1 MNFASMDFG
10 EYTVVHNMETG
21 RFDIVKKGGIGLIMS
36 CKSPNNCM
44 RVIERLTGKK
54 PEEQKEIIDQEILNE
69 MNRLN
74 QIKEPRP
81 ANRSSFLNDP
91 LSKATKKIIKMLKDD
106 ENDDR

>member
-10 EYTVVHNMETG
+10 EYTVKHNTQTN
-21 RFDIVKKGGIGLIMS
+21 RFDIVKKGVGLIMS

-44 RVIERLTGKK
+44 WVIKRLMGKK

>member
-1 MNFASMDFG
+1 MKFASMDFG
-10 EYTVVHNMETG
+10 EYTVIHNMETG
-21 RFDIVKKGGIGLIMS
+21 RFDIVKKGGVGLIMS

-81 ANRSSFLNDP
+81 VNRSSFLNTP
-91 LSKATKKIIKMLKDD
+91 LAQATKDIIEQLKG
-106 ENDDR
+106 R

>member
-1 MNFASMDFG
+1 MKFASMDFG
-10 EYTVVHNMETG
+10 EYTVKHNTQTN
-21 RFDIVKKGGIGLIMS
+21 RFDIVKKGVGLIMS

-74 QIKEPRP
+74 KIKELRP
-81 ANRSSFLNDP
+81 ANRSSFLNTP
-91 LSKATKKIIKMLKDD
+91 LSQATKDIIEQLKG
-106 ENDDR
+106 R